1 MKTSKPSSRAA
12 IGDWAGRR
20 ARRLGSVTALGLAAV
35 GGTSLGISTGVGA
48 QPQPA
53 DSAAAPAAPA
63 PGGLETIVV
72 TASRREQRLSQA
84 PATVSVITADD
95 IARSAADD
103 YGDLLRNVPGLNVSQ
118 TSVRDINM
126 TGRGATSTLAN
137 SELVL
142 VDGRS
147 IYLDFFG
154 FVMWDLVPIQTD
166 EVDRIEVVRGPGSA
180 VWGANAMSGV
190 VNVITRR
197 PKDMLGTTVVVGTPW
212 ASVVHAGADSALS
225 YKVSAG
231 YFEQPA
237 YDRPTGQIPGTS
249 PPQTYPAFENKG
261 THQSRV
267 NAQVDWDLGDDGSVS
282 VAGGYAQTDGILHSG
297 IGPFDIQDGSHL
309 SYFKADW
316 NHGTWHVG
324 AAGNF
329 LDGNAINQ
337 LTYGSNGQ
345 LLPLS
350 FAADTYMLDFSN
362 TQELGARH
370 SLTYGGNL
378 RKTDYTLDIAKS
390 ASNRDEYGA
399 FLQDEIAL
407 TEHLS
412 WVVGARYDQ
421 IDPLDHAVVTPRTT
435 LSISPSDKQTFRI
448 SYNEAFRTPSA
459 INDYLDVTILQQLG
473 PFFAP
478 AHAVGNAALSEE
490 QLKAYEVSY
499 LRTFDNGVLL
509 TVAAYRNEIA
519 DSIDFYVSNAYGPGN
534 LPAPSPG
541 LPAALIPCFVFS
553 PGSGPPACPFSGL
566 AGLVPSDYSYRNLG
580 DTVNRGVELSLEQNL
595 RDWTWYANASWQ
607 ADPIV
612 SAAGVDP
619 ADINLPPTWRVNL
632 GVGHDVGKRFWT
644 ADVNYQDKAYWADV
658 LNIRAWTSA
667 FTQVN
672 AAVGWRFSH
681 GHLTLK
687 VFAQNLFDERV
698 QQHVFGDIISRKV
711 AGQVSYKF

>member
-1 MKTSKPSSRAA
+1 VAPL
-12 IGDWAGRR
+12 W
-20 ARRLGSVTALGLAAV
+20 LAAV
-35 GGTSLGISTGVGA
+35 GAASLGVATGVNG
-48 QPQPA
+48 QPQPS
-53 DSAAAPAAPA
+53 DSSAARVPQPPA
-63 PGGLETIVV
+63 GLETIVV
-72 TASRREQRLSQA
+72 TASRREQRLAQA
-84 PATVSVITADD
+84 PATVSVIGADD
-95 IARSAADD
+95 IARAAADD
-103 YGDLLRNVPGLNVSQ
+103 FGDLLRNVPGLNVSQ

-166 EVDRIEVVRGPGSA
+166 EIDRIEVVRGPGSA

-212 ASVVHAGADSALS
+212 ASVEHAAADGALS

-237 YDRPTGQIPGTS
+237 YDRPTGDIPGTS
-249 PPQTYPAFENKG
+249 PPQAYPTYENKG

-267 NAQVDWDLGDDGSVS
+267 NAELDWSLDNADSVS
-282 VAGGYAQTDGILHSG
+282 VAAGYAQTDGILHSG
-297 IGPFDIQDGSHL
+297 IGPFDVQNGSSL

-324 AAGNF
+324 ASGNF

-337 LTYGSNGQ
+337 LTFGSNGQ

-362 TQELGARH
+362 THEIGTRH
-370 SLTYGGNL
+370 ALTYGGNL
-378 RKTDYTLDIAKS
+378 RKTDFTLDIAP
-390 ASNRDEYGA
+390 AANNRNEWGG
-399 FLQDEIAL
+399 FLQDEITL
-407 TEHLS
+407 TKHSS
-412 WVVGARYDQ
+412 WVVGARYDK
-421 IDPLDHAVVTPRTT
+421 IDPLADAVVTPRTT
-435 LSISPSDKQTFRI
+435 LSISPSDKQTIHI

-459 INDYLDVTILQQLG
+459 INNYLDVAILQPVG

-478 AHAVGNAALSEE
+478 AHAVGNTALTEE
-490 QLKAYEVSY
+490 RLKAYEVSY
-499 LRTFDNGVLL
+499 LQTFERGVTL
-509 TVAAYRNEIA
+509 TLAAYRNETKG
-519 DSIDFYVSNAYGPGN
+519 SIDFYASNAYGPGN
-534 LPAPSPG
+534 LPAPSPV
-541 LPAALIPCFVFS
+541 LPPALIPCFLFT
-553 PGSGPPACPFSGL
+553 PGSGPPACPLSGL
-566 AGLVPSDYSYRNLG
+566 AGLVPSDYSYRNVG
-580 DTVNRGVELSLEQNL
+580 DTVDRGVELSLEQNL

-607 ADPIV
+607 ADPIIGG
-612 SAAGVDP
+612 GVDP
-619 ADINLPPTWRVNL
+619 ADINLPPTWRANL
-632 GVGHDVGKRFWT
+632 GVAHDVGKRFWT

-658 LNIRAWTSA
+658 LNYRGWTAA

-672 AAVGWRFSH
+672 ASVGWRFSH
-681 GHLTLK
+681 DHVTLK

-698 QQHVFGDIISRKV
+698 QQHIFGDIISRKV